1 MQKIRYFE
9 RIFCVYALELRTK
22 ITLGVLALPQCGS
35 CQRQVL
41 RSKTAGFSTFALQK
55 PDLRSVRAFLRGA
68 YTPSGK
74 VCSVGCDRRCKLIFV
89 RSERFFWT
97 PPIHAHF
104 ICRVFLQ
111 PFLLQTKTPGI
122 AGGYVAFICFSL
134 RGLLADI
141 SKDTAVYVKD
151 MSVYCV

>member
-1 MQKIRYFE
+1 MQKIRPFE
-9 RIFCVYALELRTK
+9 RVFCVYALELRTK

-74 VCSVGCDRRCKLIFV
+74 VYSPFFV
-89 RSERFFWT
+89 IYPSQSFNTNIILCELKCH
-97 PPIHAHF
+97 I
-104 ICRVFLQ
+104 
-111 PFLLQTKTPGI
+111 
-122 AGGYVAFICFSL
+122 
-134 RGLLADI
+134 
-141 SKDTAVYVKD
+141 
-151 MSVYCV
+151 MSYII